1 MLFSHFGHGTDDSPT
16 ERCEMSLCYKLADYQ
31 VGTLDSVLG
40 FDLDTPTLPLSL
52 VVDSVAID
60 LLNNTCPMGL

>member
-1 MLFSHFGHGTDDSPT
+1 MLQTS
-16 ERCEMSLCYKLADYQ
+16 RCSADYQ
-31 VGTLDSVLG
+31 VGTPDSVLG

>member
-1 MLFSHFGHGTDDSPT
+1 MVQT
-16 ERCEMSLCYKLADYQ
+16 SLCNADYQ
-31 VGTLDSVLG
+31 VDTLDSVLG
-40 FDLDTPTLPLSL
+40 FDLDTPTLPQSL

>member
-1 MLFSHFGHGTDDSPT
+1 MLQTS
-16 ERCEMSLCYKLADYQ
+16 RCSADYQ

-60 LLNNTCPMGL
+60 PLDNTCPMGL